1 MNQYK
6 EILNELYNTID
17 KINEYQSKAND
28 LQRIIGDESSKN
40 KKIIEEQNESLE
52 QLKTKV
58 TYYIEEYNNSFDHIM
73 EKVSIEFETSTN
85 KSLEV
90 IKNEL
95 SSETNILMET
105 IMKSLNEVYGNLN
118 KERKE
123 LIDNLEL
130 TLNHNKNETSIVKD
144 IEKEIKEQNKYL
156 KTINDESKN
165 YIDTY
170 IKEIKTLKEELDLL
184 KENFELKYVYNKK
197 RVIITSIYSFI
208 MIMMITIVGLT
219 TFYMFAYYFKLIYFP
234 QIIHPLIIGILLIIL
249 GLGLVFQLIFTI
261 FRPPTFLKVGKG
273 KKRNRNK
280 KN

>member
-1 MNQYK
+1 M
-6 EILNELYNTID
+6 
-17 KINEYQSKAND
+17 
-28 LQRIIGDESSKN
+28 IGDESSKN
-40 KKIIEEQNESLE
+40 KKIIDEQNESLE

-58 TYYIEEYNNSFDHIM
+58 NYYIEEYNKSFDHIM

-95 SSETNILMET
+95 SSETNILMGT
-105 IMKSLNEVYGNLN
+105 IMRSLNEVYGNLN

-170 IKEIKTLKEELDLL
+170 IIEIKTLKEELDLL

-197 RVIITSIYSFI
+197 RVIMTSIYSFI

-219 TFYMFAYYFKLIYFP
+219 AFYMFAYYFKLIYFP
-234 QIIHPLIIGILLIIL
+234 QRIHTLIIGILLIIL

-273 KKRNRNK
+273 KERNR
-280 KN
+280 

>member
-6 EILNELYNTID
+6 EILNELYSTID

-28 LQRIIGDESSKN
+28 LQRMIGDESSKN
-40 KKIIEEQNESLE
+40 KKIIDEQNESLE

-58 TYYIEEYNNSFDHIM
+58 NYYIEEYNNSFDHIM

-105 IMKSLNEVYGNLN
+105 IMRSLNEVYGNLN

-170 IKEIKTLKEELDLL
+170 IIEIKTLKEEIELL
-184 KENFELKYVYNKK
+184 KENFELKYAYNKK
-197 RVIITSIYSFI
+197 RIIMTSIYSFI

-219 TFYMFAYYFKLIYFP
+219 AFYMFAYYFKLIYFP
-234 QIIHPLIIGILLIIL
+234 QRIHTLIIGILLIIL
-249 GLGLVFQLIFTI
+249 ALGLVFQLIFTI

-273 KKRNRNK
+273 KKRNRNE